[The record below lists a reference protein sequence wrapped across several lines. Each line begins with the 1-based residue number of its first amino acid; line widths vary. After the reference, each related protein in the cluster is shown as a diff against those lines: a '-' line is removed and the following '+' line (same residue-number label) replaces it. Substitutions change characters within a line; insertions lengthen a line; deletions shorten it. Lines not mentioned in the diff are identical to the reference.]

1 MKYFQNLNHA
11 MCDVIAGFANHN
23 VCNDYLTEC
32 QASNKE
38 PKIFTASDFMSESIF
53 KNAYEYKKL
62 VLVGVYS
69 PLQDAKYG
77 HYDLQEPVIRLLAFI
92 YSLKN

>member
-1 MKYFQNLNHA
+1 MKYFQNLKYM

-38 PKIFTASDFMSESIF
+38 PKIFTASDFMSQSIF
-53 KNAYEYKKL
+53 KNAYEYKQL
-62 VLVGVYS
+62 VFTGFNYFDDYVIYS
-69 PLQDAKYG
+69 
-77 HYDLQEPVIRLLAFI
+77 LAFI
-92 YSLKN
+92 HSLLNK